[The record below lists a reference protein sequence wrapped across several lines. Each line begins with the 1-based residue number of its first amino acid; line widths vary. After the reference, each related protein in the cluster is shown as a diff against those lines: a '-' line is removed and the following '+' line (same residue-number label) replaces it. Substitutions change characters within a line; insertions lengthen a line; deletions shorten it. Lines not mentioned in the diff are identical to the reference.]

1 MMRKVATVLV
11 DVLPDET
18 YLRMV
23 FPAHTGYLLHLKHP
37 RTFNEKLQWLKLYNR
52 HEEYTTMVDKV
63 DAKNYVAERIGNKH
77 IIPTIVVYDSVEQ
90 IDWRTLPDEFV
101 MKCTHDSGSVII
113 CKDKKQLDKAD
124 AERKMREGLS
134 HTFTKYNKEY
144 PYAGVKP
151 RIIVEKLMHDSPET
165 KDLPEHSGGNLNDSN
180 KQICVGRISD
190 NGGDLKDYKFFCF
203 DGKVKFFKVDIDRFT
218 RHHANYYTPDGILLP
233 FGEKVCVPD
242 PQKQLIMPDN
252 LSEMIDYAE
261 KLSAGIPFLRV
272 DFYSVAG
279 NVYFGELTFY
289 PSSGFGAWTSVEVD
303 CQIGYM
309 LDIKNINKTI

>member
-1 MMRKVATVLV
+1 MKQLIYRMMRKVATVLV
-11 DVLPDET
+11 NVLPDEI

-23 FPAHTGYLLHLKHP
+23 FPAYTGYPLHLKHP

-63 DAKNYVAERIGNKH
+63 AAKNYAAERIGSEH
-77 IIPTIVVYDSVEQ
+77 IIPTIAVYDSVEQ
-90 IDWRTLPDEFV
+90 IDWKALPDEFV

-113 CKDKKQLDKAD
+113 CKDKKQLDKTD

-151 RIIVEKLMHDSPET
+151 RIIVERLMHDSPET
-165 KDLPEHSGGNLNDSN
+165 KDLP
-180 KQICVGRISD
+180 
-190 NGGDLKDYKFFCF
+190 DYKFFCF

-218 RHHANYYTPDGILLP
+218 RHRANYYTPDGILLP
-233 FGEKVCVPD
+233 FGEKLYVPD

-252 LSEMIDYAE
+252 LDEMIDYAE
-261 KLSAGIPFLRV
+261 NLSAGIPFLRV

-279 NVYFGELTFY
+279 KVYFGELTFY
-289 PSSGFGAWTSVEVD
+289 PASGFGVWTSVEAD
-303 CQIGYM
+303 LQIGCM
-309 LDIKNINKTI
+309 LDINA